1 MSNTFIFAFD
11 VTLKDLMNLGD
22 RAKEVWKLQ
31 AIMEFLKRFWYKP
44 SGDAIRDSHRWNDI
58 RVGSVDVFLDDDKNL
73 HLDFV
78 TRFSLGSYPEIV
90 ELLEKLKAP

>member
-1 MSNTFIFAFD
+1 
-11 VTLKDLMNLGD
+11 MNLGD

-44 SGDAIRDSHRWNDI
+44 SGDAIRDFHRWNDI

-78 TRFSLGSYPEIV
+78 TRFNFAAIPEMLEILDQLKSL
-90 ELLEKLKAP
+90 